1 MLNMNEFEAQERLLK
16 ADHTAA
22 LAAEAAAVK
31 VLEDAQLRA
40 LTGGVAVPGAVVDA
54 AAAAKKART
63 DLDGALVAFARGVE
77 LGEQAATETAR
88 ASREAEVQAA
98 VAEFQKHAAEVIAIV
113 GKLMTA
119 GAGAKACAA
128 VGQVLTAVGTAQS
141 NLLTP
146 GGWLTSEHLR
156 AIRGVPAQTIVA
168 GMIRRVLDEP
178 GHGAQRAEQAVQD
191 LCSGI
196 VLGVKAQP
204 ATWPGA

>member
-1 MLNMNEFEAQERLLK
+1 MLNMIEAQEHRLK
-16 ADHTAA
+16 ADHAAA

-40 LTGGVAVPGAVVDA
+40 ITGGGTVPGAVVDA

-63 DLDGALVAFARGVE
+63 DLDGALAAFARGVE
-77 LGEQAATETAR
+77 LGEQAAIKKAR
-88 ASREAEVQAA
+88 TTREAEVQAA
-98 VAEFQKHAAEVIAIV
+98 IDDFQKLIGEVIATIDE
-113 GKLMTA
+113 LMST

-128 VGQVLTAVGTAQS
+128 VGQVLTAVGNAQS

-156 AIRGVPAQTIVA
+156 AIRSVPAQAIVA

-204 ATWPGA
+204 STWPGA